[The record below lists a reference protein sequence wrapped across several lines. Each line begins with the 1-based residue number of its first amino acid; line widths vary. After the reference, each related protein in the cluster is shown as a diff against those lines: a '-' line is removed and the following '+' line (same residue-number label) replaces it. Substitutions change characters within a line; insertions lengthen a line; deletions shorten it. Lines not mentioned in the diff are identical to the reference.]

1 MPISTAVFKSNTEG
15 TNAIRTVRHSEAPQ
29 RRKFYMA
36 GGGFRTLAGQGS
48 SPATQR
54 RQTWRVFR
62 FRSEDTADC
71 GEDFVRPTIRR
82 LNRGEVGA
90 EHRREMTTRIRN
102 SAYALYLMAT
112 VGSGGYRPRI
122 DNTELE
128 STRLDSKSPANTG

>member
-1 MPISTAVFKSNTEG
+1 MPISTTVFKSNTEG

-71 GEDFVRPTIRR
+71 GEHFVRPTARGLSRACGRR
-82 LNRGEVGA
+82 TSARNDYTNTQFGLRALPDGDVRQRGL
-90 EHRREMTTRIRN
+90 
-102 SAYALYLMAT
+102 S
-112 VGSGGYRPRI
+112 
-122 DNTELE
+122 
-128 STRLDSKSPANTG
+128 SPD